1 MAKVEKLKK
10 SDETRTRILEAA
22 LRVFRERG
30 FEKATMRE
38 IATEA
43 GVAVGAAYYYFDSKD
58 ALVMAFYERA
68 QGEMHAEIEAALDN
82 AKTLEDRLR
91 AIISAKFNY
100 FQPNRK
106 LLGALSSHSD
116 PEHPLSPF
124 SDETAAIRNQ
134 DVASFERAVKDSAV
148 KLPETVAPY
157 LGRLLWM
164 YQMGLILFWVYDRSP
179 NQERTTL
186 LYEKTLKMLLV
197 TLKIATFP
205 LLRPLHRLAGDLL
218 AVIYDDKPDQK
229 A

>member
-1 MAKVEKLKK
+1 LAKVEKLKK

-82 AKTLEDRLR
+82 AKSLEDRLR

-116 PEHPLSPF
+116 PEHPLSK
-124 SDETAAIRNQ
+124 SGCR
-134 DVASFERAVKDSAV
+134 
-148 KLPETVAPY
+148 KL
-157 LGRLLWM
+157 
-164 YQMGLILFWVYDRSP
+164 
-179 NQERTTL
+179 
-186 LYEKTLKMLLV
+186 
-197 TLKIATFP
+197 
-205 LLRPLHRLAGDLL
+205 
-218 AVIYDDKPDQK
+218 
-229 A
+229 